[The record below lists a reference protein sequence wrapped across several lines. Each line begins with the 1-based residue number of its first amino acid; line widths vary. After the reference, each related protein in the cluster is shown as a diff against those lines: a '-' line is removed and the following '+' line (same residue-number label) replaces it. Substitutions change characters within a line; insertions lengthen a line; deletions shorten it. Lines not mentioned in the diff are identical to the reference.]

1 MKVVVT
7 KVKLKPG
14 SADACAELFRETNP
28 VLVREE
34 PDWLGARMA
43 VDREN
48 DVVTVM
54 ATWRDGTSY
63 EALAKSER
71 FKTTMAG
78 FAPLFASPPEITI
91 NDVLVDMTPES
102 ISAG

>member
-1 MKVVVT
+1 MKVVIT

-14 SADACAELFRETNP
+14 LADACAKLFRETNP

-34 PDWLGARMA
+34 PDWLGARMV

-54 ATWRDGTSY
+54 ATWRNGTSY
-63 EALAKSER
+63 EALANSER
-71 FKTTMAG
+71 FTTTMAS
-78 FAPLFASPPEITI
+78 FAQLFASPPEITV
-91 NDVLVDMTPES
+91 NDVLVDMTPQS
-102 ISAG
+102 ISTG